1 MATYDAWNTYDTL
14 VERFYQII
22 SWWSSSNYHCNTFW
36 ANGWYVIQWL
46 YSIMSFVS
54 VLARTDSNDTVLTF
68 NHPLYWEAM
77 EITALEQK
85 KVLLKLRLVYF
96 IHVWIFMVQS
106 DILWLALVFNLY
118 GANLCWAYCPAHFF
132 C

>member
-1 MATYDAWNTYDTL
+1 
-14 VERFYQII
+14 
-22 SWWSSSNYHCNTFW
+22 
-36 ANGWYVIQWL
+36 
-46 YSIMSFVS
+46 MSFVS

-96 IHVWIFMVQS
+96 IHV
-106 DILWLALVFNLY
+106 
-118 GANLCWAYCPAHFF
+118 
-132 C
+132 

>member
-1 MATYDAWNTYDTL
+1 
-14 VERFYQII
+14 
-22 SWWSSSNYHCNTFW
+22 
-36 ANGWYVIQWL
+36 
-46 YSIMSFVS
+46 MSFVS

-96 IHVWIFMVQS
+96 IHHGWLWYSIFT
-106 DILWLALVFNLY
+106 
-118 GANLCWAYCPAHFF
+118 GANLC
-132 C
+132 